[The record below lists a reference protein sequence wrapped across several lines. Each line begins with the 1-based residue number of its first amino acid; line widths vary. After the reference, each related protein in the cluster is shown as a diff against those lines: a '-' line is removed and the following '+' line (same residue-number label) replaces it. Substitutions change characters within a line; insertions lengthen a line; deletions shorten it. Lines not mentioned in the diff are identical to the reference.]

1 MEAAAIAKETASNL
15 KRKKFR
21 WDNDL
26 VQHLINSLLE
36 YKRPTTYLSNCANS
50 NSNIIDNHANRGGV
64 FQIIESNGNL
74 FLSIQR
80 YMALIL
86 RQELQNLLL
95 ACGSFFS
102 KYHLV

>member
-36 YKRPTTYLSNCANS
+36 YKRPMTYLSNCANS

-74 FLSIQR
+74 FPSIQR